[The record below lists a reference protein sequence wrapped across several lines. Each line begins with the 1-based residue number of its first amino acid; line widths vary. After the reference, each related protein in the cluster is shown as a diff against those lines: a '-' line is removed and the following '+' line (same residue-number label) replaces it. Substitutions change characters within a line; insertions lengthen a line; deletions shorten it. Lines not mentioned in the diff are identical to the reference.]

1 MKAVKSQQN
10 QKIASIQGQT
20 NRIESRVDGIKYD
33 DAGFGG
39 QMKQLREQLNAD
51 FHKVLQKV
59 QGERQMNVAA
69 LENKIRCTAL
79 RRGQ

>member
-51 FHKVLQKV
+51 VHKVLQKV
-59 QGERQMNVAA
+59 
-69 LENKIRCTAL
+69 
-79 RRGQ
+79 